1 MTESIAM
8 SLEHLEGN
16 TKQTN
21 KKHMTVC
28 QIRHRSQG
36 EQASTEQTWD
46 NLSIKINKSSNEPI
60 NPLSKTGSI

>member
-1 MTESIAM
+1 MTENITM

-36 EQASTEQTWD
+36 EEASTEQTWD
-46 NLSIKINKSSNEPI
+46 NVSIINESSNEPI

>member
-1 MTESIAM
+1 MTENITM

-36 EQASTEQTWD
+36 EEASTEQTWD
-46 NLSIKINKSSNEPI
+46 NLSIINESSNEPI